1 MVRVVDFLAL
11 LLYCALIYWLSD
23 QQTLPT
29 PDLFDSEDKLI
40 HFGAYFVMGLF
51 AWRSFKHLI
60 SMPIILALLSIVFCS
75 LYGASDEWHQSFVIG
90 RVSDAVD
97 WLADTSGAIVGV
109 FLLHKLRKS
118 RQFQ

>member
-11 LLYCALIYWLSD
+11 LLYCTLIYWLSD

-29 PDLFDSEDKLI
+29 PDLFENQDKLI

-60 SMPIILALLSIVFCS
+60 STPIILALFSIIFCS
-75 LYGASDEWHQSFVIG
+75 VYGAFDEWHQSFVIG

-97 WLADTSGAIVGV
+97 WLADTSGAVASV
-109 FLLHKLRKS
+109 FLLHKLRK
-118 RQFQ
+118 QQG